1 MSSTRPAIGSN
12 DPRFQGTQ
20 FFETMGIFSVGGAV
34 LGYAAGWEAYGLM
47 RGAGV
52 LSPATIFSAIHS
64 LGILPPAAAP
74 FLAGGAALG
83 LCAGALVGWR
93 VGDIKHEV
101 HVRGLVLHDNPKPV
115 RKKLRTRKRDR
126 GLSIHPQIPIS
137 EQQECR
143 HILAL

>member
-1 MSSTRPAIGSN
+1 MSSRPNVGTN

-20 FFETMGIFSVGGAV
+20 FFETLGIFSIGGAA
-34 LGYAAGWEAYGLM
+34 LGYAAGWEAFGLM
-47 RGAGV
+47 RGAGF

-64 LGILPPAAAP
+64 LGILPSAAAP
-74 FLAGGAALG
+74 FLAGGAAIGLG
-83 LCAGALVGWR
+83 LGAALGWK

-101 HVRGLVLHDNPKPV
+101 HVRGLVLHNDPKQI
-115 RKKLRTRKRDR
+115 RKALKTKKSNR
-126 GLSIHPQIPIS
+126 GVNIHPQIAIS